1 MCRMRSI
8 KDAAKYFRELDPET
22 ELTEY
27 TLRQMIKEG
36 TIPAVKTGI
45 KYLINLDQLLAMFG
59 SPDASAKF
67 GAGAMDQLVV
77 NK

>member
-1 MCRMRSI
+1 MTKLNTGVRCRMRSI

-36 TIPAVKTGI
+36 TIPAVKTGN
-45 KYLINLDQLLAMFG
+45 KFLINLDLILAMFG
-59 SPDASAKF
+59 SPEPMEESTK
-67 GAGAMDQLVV
+67 
-77 NK
+77 

>member
-1 MCRMRSI
+1 MNKQNKGVRCRMRSI

-45 KYLINLDQLLAMFG
+45 KYLINLDQLLALFG
-59 SPDASAKF
+59 SPEPMEDETK
-67 GAGAMDQLVV
+67 
-77 NK
+77 

>member
-59 SPDASAKF
+59 SPDVSAKLS
-67 GAGAMDQLVV
+67 AGAMDQFVV

>member
-59 SPDASAKF
+59 SPDVSAKF